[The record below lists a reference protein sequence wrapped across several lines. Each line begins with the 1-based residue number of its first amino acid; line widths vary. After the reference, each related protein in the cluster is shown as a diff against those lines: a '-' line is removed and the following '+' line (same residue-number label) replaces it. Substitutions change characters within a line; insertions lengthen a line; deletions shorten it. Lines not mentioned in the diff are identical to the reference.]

1 MNADFA
7 PFTPTRDQ
15 LIGFISDTYKEIN
28 GFRPRPVWSELTYA
42 QLNQWG
48 RDLSAEVIT
57 YRKQSAIR
65 ERIERKLAASALG
78 RVLSSQRWSNPDSF
92 ERLVDIL
99 CKLQNLAQWAGD
111 RLEACDI
118 NPLIIGDAG
127 VIAVDALVVPKTNT
141 AGAAEDSALSA
152 RS

>member
-7 PFTPTRDQ
+7 LFTPTRDQ

-42 QLNQWG
+42 QLDQWG

-65 ERIERKLAASALG
+65 ERIERKLRSVRQKVWVEKKRSYFTPA
-78 RVLSSQRWSNPDSF
+78 N
-92 ERLVDIL
+92 
-99 CKLQNLAQWAGD
+99 WA
-111 RLEACDI
+111 
-118 NPLIIGDAG
+118 IGD
-127 VIAVDALVVPKTNT
+127 LV
-141 AGAAEDSALSA
+141 SI
-152 RS
+152 